1 VGEHLVTTDRNQLGT
16 WDPGV
21 TYVIG
26 HRSPDTDSIASA
38 LGYAWYLRALGD
50 EDVKAARAGPLA
62 EQTVFAL
69 ERFGQVPPPLLSDV
83 APTLGHA
90 ARTKAAVAPE
100 APLSEAIAQL
110 SEEERVVP
118 VVDAEGRPLGVV
130 TPLALARASAGGPD
144 ALAQPCR
151 EVVEAAPV
159 FSGRERISD
168 HRDALLRSEATDFLV
183 IDAAG
188 RYAGIATQ
196 GSILEPPRAR
206 LILVDHNELSQAVT
220 GAEEAKIVAVL
231 DHHRVGDLQT
241 AAPIPFVVEP
251 VGSTSTLV
259 AEHCR
264 ERTLEP
270 PAGLAGMLLSG
281 ILSDTLV
288 FRSPTTTKRDHA
300 AAGWLAGLTGVD
312 VPSCGAAL
320 LRAGSRVA
328 AHPAGEI
335 LDADRKN
342 YEMGGKSVSIG
353 QVEVADGQELAPRR
367 EELLAVLEERRER
380 EALDLLCLM
389 ITDVMA
395 GRSHLLC
402 RGDPRL
408 LATLTFTRTGE
419 NEFDLGEMVSRK
431 QQLVPALLAVLEG
444 TP

>member
-1 VGEHLVTTDRNQLGT
+1 MTTEKNQPET
-16 WDPGV
+16 WDPNV

-26 HRSPDTDSIASA
+26 HRSPDTDAVASA

-50 EDVKAARAGPLA
+50 EDVRGVRAGPLN
-62 EQTVFAL
+62 EQVAFAL
-69 ERFGQVPPPLLSDV
+69 ERFGQVTPPLLSDV

-90 ARTKAAVAPE
+90 ARPKAAVAPE
-100 APLSEAIAQL
+100 APLSEAIARL

-144 ALAQPCR
+144 ALARPCR

-159 FSGRERISD
+159 LAAREHISD
-168 HRDALLRSEATDFLV
+168 HREALLRSEAVDFLV
-183 IDAAG
+183 VDATG
-188 RYAGIATQ
+188 RYVGIATQ
-196 GSILEPPRAR
+196 GSLLEPPRAR

-220 GAEEAKIVAVL
+220 GAEEAEIVAVL

-259 AEHCR
+259 AEQCR
-264 ERTLEP
+264 ERALEP

-300 AAGWLAGLTGVD
+300 AAGWLAELSGVD
-312 VPSCGAAL
+312 VSSYGTEL

-335 LDADRKN
+335 LDADRKK
-342 YEMGGKSVSIG
+342 YEMGGKSVGIG
-353 QVEVADGQELAPRR
+353 QVEVADSQELASRR
-367 EELLAVLEERRER
+367 EELLAVLEERRGR
-380 EALDLLCLM
+380 EGLDLLCLM
-389 ITDVMA
+389 MTDVMA
-395 GRSHLLC
+395 GRSQLLC
-402 RGDPRL
+402 RGDPQL
-408 LATLTFTRTGE
+408 LALLPFPRTGE

-431 QQLVPALLAVLEG
+431 QQLVPALVGVLEG

>member
-1 VGEHLVTTDRNQLGT
+1 MTTDQNQLEA
-16 WDPGV
+16 WNPGV

-26 HRSPDTDSIASA
+26 HRSPDTDAIASA
-38 LGYAWYLRALGD
+38 LGHAWYLRSLGD
-50 EDVKAARAGPLA
+50 EDVKGARAGPLT

-69 ERFGQVPPPLLSDV
+69 ERFGQVNPPLLSDV

-90 ARTKAAVAPE
+90 ARPKAAVGPE
-100 APLSEAIAQL
+100 TPLSEAIARL

-118 VVDAEGRPLGVV
+118 VVDAGGRPLGVV

-151 EVVEAAPV
+151 EVVEAVPV
-159 FSGRERISD
+159 LSARERISD
-168 HRDALLRSEATDFLV
+168 HRDALLRSEAADFLV
-183 IDAAG
+183 IDATG
-188 RYAGIATQ
+188 RYVGIATQ
-196 GSILEPPRAR
+196 GSVLEPPRAR
-206 LILVDHNELSQAVT
+206 LILVDHNELSQAVA
-220 GAEEAKIVAVL
+220 GAEEAQIVGVL

-259 AEHCR
+259 AEQCR
-264 ERTLEP
+264 ERALEP
-270 PAGLAGMLLSG
+270 PASLAGMLLSG

-300 AAGWLAGLTGVD
+300 AAGWLSGLSGVD
-312 VPSCGAAL
+312 IPSCGAGL
-320 LRAGSRVA
+320 LRAGSRIA
-328 AHPAGEI
+328 ARPAGEI
-335 LDADRKN
+335 LDADRKQ

-353 QVEVADGQELAPRR
+353 QVEVADGQELATRR
-367 EELLAVLEERRER
+367 EELLAILEERRER
-380 EALDLLCLM
+380 QALDLLCLM

-402 RGDPRL
+402 QGDPRL
-408 LATLTFTRTGE
+408 LATLPFARTGE

-444 TP
+444 SH